1 VLLIITEAESLKISQ
16 KGFHYYI
23 GDDESIFR
31 FPDQEM
37 LSVGRLLSSRE
48 FEILQLIAMGFDSE
62 IIAKKLFLSV
72 NTVNTHRRNILKKT
86 KALST
91 LDLIIKMQDQGLI

>member
-1 VLLIITEAESLKISQ
+1 MLLIITEAESFKISS

-23 GDDESIFR
+23 GDDESMFR

-37 LSVGRLLSSRE
+37 LSVGRLLTSRE
-48 FEILQLIAMGFDSE
+48 YEILHFIAMGFDSE
-62 IIAKKLFLSV
+62 IIAEKLFLSV

-86 KALST
+86 GASNT
-91 LDLIIKMQDQGLI
+91 LELIIKMQDQGFI